1 MLSLLTSF
9 LILTFLEIVLGIDNL
24 VFISV
29 LTQRLPKEQKAKAW
43 KFGLM
48 AAWITRLLLLASVVF
63 LTKLQKPIFTIFE
76 VGFSV
81 RDLILLAGGL
91 FLIYK
96 ASTEI
101 HNEINPQ
108 DAHQNVSKMHSF
120 VMTIL
125 QIAVIDIVFSL
136 DSVITAVA
144 LTDQFW
150 VMAAAI
156 TVAILVMIAVSS
168 HISYF
173 IDNNPAVKMLAYSF
187 LILIGMVLVADG
199 FHTHIPR
206 GYIYFAIAFSLFVE
220 TVNHFAGTRRASHGS
235 SKKKH

>member
-29 LTQRLPKEQKAKAW
+29 LTQRLPKEQKARAW

-48 AAWITRLLLLASVVF
+48 AAWVTRLMLLASVVF
-63 LTKLQKPIFTIFE
+63 LTKLQNPIFSIFD

-108 DAHQNVSKMHSF
+108 DAQRRVSKMQSF
-120 VMTIL
+120 VMTVV

-156 TVAILVMIAVSS
+156 TVAIIVMIAVSS

-173 IDNNPAVKMLAYSF
+173 IDNNPAIKMLAYSF
-187 LILIGMVLVADG
+187 LILIGTVLVADG

-220 TVNHFAGTRRASHGS
+220 TINHFAGTRR
-235 SKKKH
+235 KKH

>member
-1 MLSLLTSF
+1 MLTLLTSF

-29 LTQRLPKEQKAKAW
+29 LTQRLPKEDRKKAW

-48 AAWITRLLLLASVVF
+48 AAWVTRLILLASVVF
-63 LTKLQKPIFTIFE
+63 LTKLQAPLFTVFDI
-76 VGFSV
+76 GFSV
-81 RDLILLAGGL
+81 RDLILLGGGL

-96 ASTEI
+96 AATEI
-101 HNEINPQ
+101 HHEINP
-108 DAHQNVSKMHSF
+108 VPEKMRIHKLHSF
-120 VMTIL
+120 IMTVL

-156 TVAILVMIAVSS
+156 TVAIIVMLAVSS
-168 HISYF
+168 TISYF
-173 IDNNPAVKMLAYSF
+173 IDNNPAIKMLAYSF
-187 LILIGMVLVADG
+187 LLLIGTVLVADG

-206 GYIYFAIAFSLFVE
+206 GYIYFAIMFSLFVE
-220 TVNHFAGTRRASHGS
+220 TVNHFAGTRQQVH
-235 SKKKH
+235 KQKKH

>member
-1 MLSLLTSF
+1 MLSLITSF

-29 LTQRLPKEQKAKAW
+29 LTQRLPKDQKARAW

-48 AAWITRLLLLASVVF
+48 AAWVTRLMLLASVVF
-63 LTKLQKPIFTIFE
+63 LTKLQKPLFTVFE
-76 VGFSV
+76 VSYSL
-81 RDLILLAGGL
+81 RDLVLLAGGV
-91 FLIYK
+91 FLLYK
-96 ASTEI
+96 ATAEI
-101 HNEINPQ
+101 HHEINPPAQ
-108 DAHQNVSKMHSF
+108 QGKVRRMHSF
-120 VMTIL
+120 VMVVL

-173 IDNNPAVKMLAYSF
+173 IDNNPAIKMLAYSF
-187 LILIGMVLVADG
+187 LILIGTVLIADG

-220 TVNHFAGTRRASHGS
+220 TINHFAGTRKIQEHKRDES
-235 SKKKH
+235 